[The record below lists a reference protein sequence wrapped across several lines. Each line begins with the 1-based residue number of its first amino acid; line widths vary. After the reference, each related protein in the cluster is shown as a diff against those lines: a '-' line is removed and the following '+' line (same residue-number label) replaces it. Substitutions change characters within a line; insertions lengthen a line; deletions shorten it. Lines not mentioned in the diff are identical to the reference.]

1 MRRLGDELENITHY
15 LEELKKLRSERPSIQ
30 KPKRKYLDF
39 RHLNHT
45 NLKTNDWVVS
55 QSAYFK
61 TKEVDYCGRCG
72 EGYIY
77 SIDSNGNRTAKLCD
91 YCERPRRRLKKLND
105 LQLPKDAEGMHLDCY
120 EWDSQEQFNRINDL
134 IAWMNLSQEERK
146 NQVSPSCY
154 LWGSPG
160 NGKTSLLYSLA
171 KYSVFNDHKV
181 LFTSHTQLIDRIKRT
196 FNGKDD
202 NPLERWLSEIDLLLF
217 DEFGGIGGRANM
229 TDWWK
234 STTTDII
241 QRMYEQWAAGR
252 LAIVMTTN
260 MTPNE
265 LFSKALDSNRASASR
280 LQAMFKRPIHM
291 QGQDRRADKQELSY
305 WGVK

>member
-1 MRRLGDELENITHY
+1 MRRLGDEIENITHY
-15 LEELKKLRSERPSIQ
+15 LEELKRLRNEIPFTQ
-30 KPKRKYLDF
+30 KPKKKYLDF
-39 RHLNHT
+39 RHLNHN
-45 NLKTNDWVVS
+45 NLKISDWIEN
-55 QSAYFK
+55 QTAYFK
-61 TKEVDYCGRCG
+61 TKDGPYCGRCG

-77 SIDSNGNRTAKLCD
+77 SIDSNGNRAAKLCD
-91 YCERPRRRLKKLND
+91 YCERPRRRLKRLND
-105 LQLPKDAEGMHLDCY
+105 LQLPKDAEGMNLDCY

-234 STTTDII
+234 ATTTDII
-241 QRMYEQWAAGR
+241 QRMYEQWAAGK

-291 QGQDRRADKQELSY
+291 QGQDRRADKQELAY